1 MSSSC
6 SGTLD
11 LSIGQ
16 VSHQYPEGISVVLL
30 RSSTLSQASRG
41 RKWRGVSGGVDCRG
55 TSGSD
60 FMFHGEERS
69 QPLVSELW
77 SLLWY
82 SVNGGTD

>member
-1 MSSSC
+1 MSSSW

-16 VSHQYPEGISVVLL
+16 VSHQYPEGISVVVHSPRLHVK
-30 RSSTLSQASRG
+30 G

-55 TSGSD
+55 TSGAD

-77 SLLWY
+77 SLLW
-82 SVNGGTD
+82 